1 MAKAP
6 PKPDPKAEV
15 KAEAPAVKSKK
26 PLFLILGV
34 AALVLGGGGAGAWY
48 FTQPKSAHT
57 TKAEPPKPPVF
68 INMESFTVNLQSEDS
83 DKFLQT
89 AFTLQVKDDAQ
100 VELIKLH
107 LPEVRSR
114 LLMLLSSHK
123 ADELLSPEGKNKLA
137 KEIITQVNKPFEPK
151 AAPQIVTGVFFTSFV
166 IQ

>member
-6 PKPDPKAEV
+6 PKPDTKT
-15 KAEAPAVKSKK
+15 EAPAAKSKK
-26 PLFLILGV
+26 KLFLIVGV
-34 AALVLGGGGAGAWY
+34 AVLALAGGGAGTWY
-48 FTQPKSAHT
+48 FTQPKTAHAA
-57 TKAEPPKPPVF
+57 KAEPPKAPVF
-68 INMESFTVNLQSEDS
+68 INMESFTVNLQSTDA

-114 LLMLLSSHK
+114 LLMLLSSQT
-123 ADELLSPEGKNKLA
+123 ADVLLSPQGKDKLA
-137 KEIITQVNKPFEPK
+137 QEIIAQVNKPFEPK
-151 AAPQIVTGVFFTSFV
+151 AAPQDVTGVFFTSFV

>member
-15 KAEAPAVKSKK
+15 KAEAPGVKSKK
-26 PLFLILGV
+26 TLFLILG
-34 AALVLGGGGAGAWY
+34 AAVLVLGGGGAGAWY
-48 FTQPKSAHT
+48 FTQPKSAHPA
-57 TKAEPPKPPVF
+57 KAESPKPPVF
-68 INMESFTVNLQSEDS
+68 INMESFTVNLQSADS

-107 LPEVRSR
+107 LPEVRGR
-114 LLMLLSSHK
+114 LLMLLSSQK
-123 ADELLSPEGKNKLA
+123 ADEILSPEGKNKLA
-137 KEIITQVNKPFEPK
+137 GEIIAQVNKPFEPK

>member
-15 KAEAPAVKSKK
+15 KAEAPPVKSKK
-26 PLFLILGV
+26 RLFLILGV
-34 AALVLGGGGAGAWY
+34 AVLVLGGGGAGAWY
-48 FTQPKSAHT
+48 FTQPKSAHPA
-57 TKAEPPKPPVF
+57 KAEPAKPPVF

-107 LPEVRSR
+107 LPQVRSR
-114 LLMLLSSHK
+114 LLMLLSSQN
-123 ADELLSPEGKNKLA
+123 AAEILTPEGKNKLA
-137 KEIITQVNKPFEPK
+137 QEIIAQVNQPFEPK
-151 AAPQIVTGVFFTSFV
+151 AAPQSITGVFFTSFV

>member
-6 PKPDPKAEV
+6 LKPDPKAEV
-15 KAEAPAVKSKK
+15 KADAPAVKSKK

-48 FTQPKSAHT
+48 FTQPKSTHSA
-57 TKAEPPKPPVF
+57 KAEPPKPPVF

-89 AFTLQVKDDAQ
+89 TFTLQVKDDAQ

-137 KEIITQVNKPFEPK
+137 KEIIAQVNKPFEPK

>member
-48 FTQPKSAHT
+48 FTQPKSTHAA
-57 TKAEPPKPPVF
+57 KAEPPKPPVF

-83 DKFLQT
+83 
-89 AFTLQVKDDAQ
+89 DDAQ

>member
-6 PKPDPKAEV
+6 LKPDPKAEV
-15 KAEAPAVKSKK
+15 KADAPAVKSKK

-48 FTQPKSAHT
+48 FTQPKSAHAA
-57 TKAEPPKPPVF
+57 KAEPPKPPVF

-123 ADELLSPEGKNKLA
+123 ADELLSPEGKNRLA
-137 KEIITQVNKPFEPK
+137 KEIIAQVNKPFEPK

>member
-6 PKPDPKAEV
+6 PKPEPKAQV
-15 KAEAPAVKSKK
+15 PAVKSKK

-34 AALVLGGGGAGAWY
+34 AVLVLGGAGTAGWY
-48 FTQPKSAHT
+48 FIQPQSAHSRAN
-57 TKAEPPKPPVF
+57 AELPKPPVF
-68 INMESFTVNLQSEDS
+68 INMEPFTVNLQSEDS

-107 LPEVRSR
+107 MPQVRSR
-114 LLMLLSSHK
+114 LLMLLSSQK
-123 ADELLSPEGKNKLA
+123 AAEILTPEGKNKLA
-137 KEIITQVNKPFEPK
+137 REIIAQANKPFEPK
-151 AAPQIVTGVFFTSFV
+151 AASQSVTGVFFTSFV